1 MLETIALGRGFIEL
15 DGRFG
20 KAASGAEE
28 KPKREQRGDRERD
41 QEVPKPAIFAIPV
54 HGSFTGF
61 LRSRRNS

>member
-15 DGRFG
+15 GGRFG

-28 KPKREQRGDRERD
+28 KPKRDQRGDRERD
-41 QEVPKPAIFAIPV
+41 QEIP
-54 HGSFTGF
+54 